1 MTFILDAVPTDG
13 LQFGIQAIDRDG
25 VVDAVGDMLTRLGY
39 ATPDYT
45 AAIHE
50 NLRVNGPYLVIAP
63 GLALLHARPEGGA
76 LAPGLVLATLAEPV
90 SFGHS
95 TNDPVHVA
103 LGLTAV
109 DAEGHLDALVAIAN
123 TFSQPGAVMA
133 VAGATSPADLRS
145 RLLQLET
152 SE

>member
-1 MTFILDAVPTDG
+1 MTTIIDAVPEDG
-13 LQFGIQAIDRDG
+13 LKFGIRATDRG
-25 VVDAVGDMLTRLGY
+25 RVVDAVGDMLTRLGY
-39 ATPDYT
+39 ATPEYT

-90 SFGHS
+90 VFGHS
-95 TNDPVHVA
+95 TNDPVKVA

-123 TFSQPGAVMA
+123 TFSQPGAVEA
-133 VAGATSPADLRS
+133 VAAATSPSDLRN
-145 RLLQLET
+145 RLLQLEA